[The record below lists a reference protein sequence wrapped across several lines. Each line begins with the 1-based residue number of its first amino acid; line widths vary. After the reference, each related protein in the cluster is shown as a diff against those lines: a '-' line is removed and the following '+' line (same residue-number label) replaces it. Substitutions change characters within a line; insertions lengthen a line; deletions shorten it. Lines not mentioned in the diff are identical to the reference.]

1 MGLPAKK
8 ISEFSLFEQIQLASD
23 VVGQEANALEQLAK
37 NIPVDLP
44 KAAEVM
50 ANCGGSVIVT
60 GIGKAGWIGQ
70 KISATLSSTGTRSHF
85 LNPSEAVHGDLGK
98 VGTDDVVLAFS
109 NSGETS
115 ELIQILPTI
124 QRLGVPVIAIT
135 ANSQSTLADFSEYV
149 LDYGK
154 TPEACP
160 LGLAPTTTTTIM
172 LALGDALSMVTSR
185 LRDLQPNDFA
195 RCHPGG
201 SLGKQLST
209 VEEIMRPISEC
220 RVASENIS
228 VRNMYVQLRGPKRRS
243 GAILL
248 VDESQKLSGI
258 FTDSDLARL
267 LEREQDDLLNRPIRE
282 VMTKNPSTVQVGS
295 KTIAAVDLLGS
306 LSISEL
312 PVVDSNNRPQ
322 GLIDITDVVG
332 LLPLDTKQ
340 SA

>member
-1 MGLPAKK
+1 
-8 ISEFSLFEQIQLASD
+8 
-23 VVGQEANALEQLAK
+23 
-37 NIPVDLP
+37 
-44 KAAEVM
+44 M
-50 ANCGGSVIVT
+50 A
-60 GIGKAGWIGQ
+60 
-70 KISATLSSTGTRSHF
+70 
-85 LNPSEAVHGDLGK
+85 
-98 VGTDDVVLAFS
+98 
-109 NSGETS
+109 
-115 ELIQILPTI
+115 
-124 QRLGVPVIAIT
+124 
-135 ANSQSTLADFSEYV
+135 
-149 LDYGK
+149 
-154 TPEACP
+154 
-160 LGLAPTTTTTIM
+160 
-172 LALGDALSMVTSR
+172 
-185 LRDLQPNDFA
+185 
-195 RCHPGG
+195 
-201 SLGKQLST
+201 
-209 VEEIMRPISEC
+209 SEC

-267 LEREQDDLLNRPIRE
+267 LEREQDDLLNRPIRQ